1 MVLSSKNSSPDS
13 NKKNTNHDNNKSYNS
28 SFNPLIEGLTLAQS
42 SAMTLITVSSE
53 ILEAA
58 PKMIDYWFNIFFE
71 PLTRTSTATAS
82 TTEEQKREKVKVE

>member
-1 MVLSSKNSSPDS
+1 LSSKNSSSDS
-13 NKKNTNHDNNKSYNS
+13 NKKNVNHDNNS

-42 SAMTLITVSSE
+42 TAISLITMSSQ

-58 PKMIDYWFNIFFE
+58 PKMIDYWFNILE

-82 TTEEQKREKVKVE
+82 ATEEQKREKVKVE

>member
-1 MVLSSKNSSPDS
+1 MSSNNSSADS
-13 NKKNTNHDNNKSYNS
+13 NKKNTNHDNNNSYNS

-42 SAMTLITVSSE
+42 TAISLITMSSQ

-58 PKMIDYWFNIFFE
+58 PKMIDYWFNILE

-82 TTEEQKREKVKVE
+82 ATEEQKREKVKVE

>member
-1 MVLSSKNSSPDS
+1 LSSKNSSPDS
-13 NKKNTNHDNNKSYNS
+13 NKNDTNNDNNS
-28 SFNPLIEGLTLAQS
+28 SFNPLIEGLSLAQS
-42 SAMTLITVSSE
+42 SAMALITISSE

-58 PKMIDYWFNIFFE
+58 PKMIDYWFNIFLE